1 MRLSVY
7 DQTFTTEELQRLRR
21 SCAKE
26 LHRCRLVH
34 YHYLTSTEEC
44 NEIHH
49 AALADPMD
57 VLRRRLFQH
66 SGDPWE
72 GETIGLKVDLIEAT
86 KTWDML
92 LEGGA
97 PCPIV
102 FDATDVRETMELDA
116 TLRDADA
123 TLEMVDFPASFHL
136 FQ

>member
-1 MRLSVY
+1 
-7 DQTFTTEELQRLRR
+7 
-21 SCAKE
+21 
-26 LHRCRLVH
+26 
-34 YHYLTSTEEC
+34 
-44 NEIHH
+44 
-49 AALADPMD
+49 MD

-123 TLEMVDFPASFHL
+123 TLEMVDYPASFHL